1 MTAGGAAPV
10 TNTRNEDI
18 AKMLKCHTHLGT
30 TNCDVLMEPYVF
42 NRRNDGVHLINIAS
56 TWDKIQLAA
65 RVIASIDNPADVVA
79 VSARP
84 YGQRAVLK
92 FSQHTGC
99 QAIAGRWTP
108 GQLTNQIQRKY
119 QEPRLLVVTDPRTDA
134 QAIIE
139 SSYCNIPVIAFCDTD
154 SPLRFVDIA
163 IPANNKAKHSV
174 ALLWWL
180 LSREVLYLRG
190 EIPRTSP
197 WDVMVDLFFY
207 RDPEE
212 LDKAED
218 AANAANAAAQIG
230 GAPNAF
236 DASGGG
242 IQDAAAA
249 FGAPVG
255 TPAGNPEDWTATTP
269 GAAGDD
275 WSAVPAAA
283 TAGAEQDWSATPPAV
298 APGPEAP
305 AAAPADAAP
314 QWDAAPP
321 AQDFNNASAPAP
333 TQPSQHF

>member
-1 MTAGGAAPV
+1 MTAGGIAPAASS
-10 TNTRNEDI
+10 RNEDI

-30 TNCDVLMEPYVF
+30 TNCDVLMEPYIF
-42 NRRNDGVHLINIAS
+42 SRRNDGVHLINIAS

-65 RVIASIDNPADVVA
+65 RVIASIENPADVVA

-190 EIPRTSP
+190 TIPRSSP

-218 AANAANAAAQIG
+218 AANAANAAAAIG
-230 GAPNAF
+230 AAPNAF
-236 DASGGG
+236 DASGGMVT
-242 IQDAAAA
+242 DPAAT
-249 FGAPVG
+249 FGA
-255 TPAGNPEDWTATTP
+255 PAGNPEDWT
-269 GAAGDD
+269 
-275 WSAVPAAA
+275 SAAA
-283 TAGAEQDWSATPPAV
+283 TTGAEDWATGDAAPVAAAEDWSSAPAAPVPPA
-298 APGPEAP
+298 AEP
-305 AAAPADAAP
+305 AAAPAEPQWEAAAP
-314 QWDAAPP
+314 
-321 AQDFNNASAPAP
+321 AQGFA
-333 TQPSQHF
+333 PSQNF